1 MKRGQNGKM
10 IRGLEIVI
18 NRKGG
23 IIMKS
28 LTRWDP
34 FRMMRRWDPFEE
46 LRLMQ
51 HEMDRLFGRFLGGE
65 ALSERKTLWM
75 PSVESYIKD
84 NKLVFKAELP
94 GVDPK
99 DLDVSITDRD
109 LIIKG
114 ERKAEKDTK
123 EENYTYQEISYG
135 SFERH
140 FVLPE
145 GVKTDELKAK
155 FSNGLLEITVPAPA
169 IAKARKIEVEAPKE
183 EKKLIETEAKKAA

>member
-99 DLDVSITDRD
+99 NLDVSITDRD

>member
-1 MKRGQNGKM
+1 
-10 IRGLEIVI
+10 
-18 NRKGG
+18 
-23 IIMKS
+23 MKS

-34 FRMMRRWDPFEE
+34 FRMMRRWDPFDE

-51 HEMDRLFGRFLGGE
+51 HDMERLFGRFLGAE
-65 ALSERKTLWM
+65 VPSERTTLWI

-99 DLDVSITDRD
+99 DIDVSITDRE

-114 ERKAEKDTK
+114 ERKAEKGAK
-123 EENYTYQEISYG
+123 EENYAYQEITYG
-135 SFERH
+135 SFERR